1 MENYTLLWAAGPS
14 ALPSRAGGGR
24 WFAFEG
30 STARLSRRL
39 QTALR
44 ALLGAVPVRQPGALR
59 PSGNATS
66 GLVWERVESRLFLL
80 LLYIE
85 QSL

>member
-30 STARLSRRL
+30 STGRLSRRL
-39 QTALR
+39 QTTLR
-44 ALLGAVPVRQPGALR
+44 ALLGAVLVRQPGALR
-59 PSGNATS
+59 PSGNAAT
-66 GLVWERVESRLFLL
+66 GLVWEQVESGLLLL
-80 LLYIE
+80 LLYVE